1 MRVMAE
7 IRGFDV
13 AGDIRFHGSHSEDEE
28 VVNKIKELNE
38 FLFDIFE
45 QLEVVENQ
53 VEGRQEVS
61 AIRIEREIKLTK
73 KSLLE
78 TFFIEEDNQWH

>member
-13 AGDIRFHGSHSEDEE
+13 AGDIRFHGSHSEDED
-28 VVNKIKELNE
+28 VVSKIKELNE

-53 VEGRQEVS
+53 VEGRQDMS

-78 TFFIEEDNQWH
+78 TFFIEEDNQ

>member
-28 VVNKIKELNE
+28 VVSKIKELNE

-53 VEGRQEVS
+53 VEGRQEMS

-78 TFFIEEDNQWH
+78 TFFIEEDNQ

>member
-1 MRVMAE
+1 MRVTAE

-28 VVNKIKELNE
+28 VVSKIKELND

-45 QLEVVENQ
+45 QLEVAENQ
-53 VEGRQEVS
+53 VKGREDMS

-73 KSLLE
+73 ELIAE
-78 TFFIEEDNQWH
+78 TFFTKGEVK

>member
-28 VVNKIKELNE
+28 VVSKIKELNE

-53 VEGRQEVS
+53 VKGRQEMS
-61 AIRIEREIKLTK
+61 AIRIEKEIKLTK

-78 TFFIEEDNQWH
+78 TFFIEEDNQ

>member
-1 MRVMAE
+1 MKVLAD

-28 VVNKIKELNE
+28 MVSKIKELND

-53 VEGRQEVS
+53 VKGRQELS
-61 AIRIEREIKLTK
+61 AIRIEREIESTK
-73 KSLLE
+73 ELLLK
-78 TFFIEEDNQWH
+78 TFFIQEEEINE

>member
-13 AGDIRFHGSHSEDEE
+13 AGDIRFHGSHSEDED
-28 VVNKIKELNE
+28 VVSKIKELNE

-53 VEGRQEVS
+53 VEGRQKMS

-78 TFFIEEDNQWH
+78 TFFIEEDNQ

>member
-78 TFFIEEDNQWH
+78 TFFIEEDNQ